1 MTGGLAADR
10 AEDVAAPI
18 NALGLYAACY
28 CTLLGSTYLVLP
40 TSELVL
46 RPSYL
51 ELRGLAYAV
60 TGLALVWAAIGALRK
75 RHQQLL
81 YLVGGAIVVATA
93 VDLLGR
99 SAYGSGCA
107 HALFGLA
114 LCYTALRPSEP
125 ATFSLLGLVL
135 GGWNVCIGAH
145 GLLVPATAPAV
156 PLVGTALSGAYLATG
171 LAVVAVSVGAG
182 YRSRWRPAV
191 HLVAGM
197 LGLGQLVSLLWA
209 NPLVTLTVPA
219 SWFRAGVLAF
229 LPGWER
235 RMARANARTIRT
247 RTGAAFGTVALL
259 AGMTPLALIAWHGEA
274 SARFPGLGGWPHAAF
289 WAVLGIAG
297 LGVWLGA
304 HLVGPSM
311 ARALRTALE
320 PGERAPGSPA
330 LAVEEFDEVRHVATS
345 HARRISD
352 LESAL
357 AQRDD
362 HAGGIGHDLRS
373 PLSAISNAGTL
384 LQRAPLDAAQQRR
397 VGEMIL
403 RGVGQM
409 RSLVDNLVQTARLS
423 SGTAEPV
430 APRDLRVPG
439 LLDELRAQ
447 FEAHA
452 DGARVRIEPGPDAT
466 IRFDSA
472 ALARILTN
480 LVENALKFSPAD
492 GDVVVRTEE
501 AGERVRIRVI
511 DRGPGVPA
519 NERARIF
526 DRFYRAGGAGRVE
539 GFGLGLYICQ
549 QLAEAGGAR
558 LVVTDTPGGGAT
570 FVLDVPAAE
579 TRQRAVG

>member
-1 MTGGLAADR
+1 MTTGLADSR
-10 AEDVAAPI
+10 AEDAAAPI
-18 NALGLYAACY
+18 NAVGLYAACY

-40 TSELVL
+40 TSELVV

-51 ELRGLAYAV
+51 ELRGLAYTL
-60 TGLALVWAAIGALRK
+60 TGLALVWAAIGALRI
-75 RHQQLL
+75 RHQRLL
-81 YLVGGAIVVATA
+81 YLLGGALVLATA
-93 VDLLGR
+93 ADLLVR
-99 SAYGSGCA
+99 SAYGSGVA
-107 HALFGLA
+107 HALFGAA
-114 LCYTALRPSEP
+114 LWYTALRPREP
-125 ATFSLLGLVL
+125 TTFSPLGLLL
-135 GGWNVCIGAH
+135 GGWNVCVGAH
-145 GLLVPATAPAV
+145 GLLVPAATPAV
-156 PLVGTALSGAYLATG
+156 PLVGTALSAAYLGTG

-182 YRSRWRPAV
+182 YRSRCRPAV
-191 HLVAGM
+191 HLAAGA
-197 LGLGQLVSLLWA
+197 LGLGHLASLLWA
-209 NPLVTLTVPA
+209 NPLVTLTVAA

-235 RMARANARTIRT
+235 RVARANARTIRA
-247 RTGAAFGTVALL
+247 RTGVAFGTVALA
-259 AGMTPLALIAWHGEA
+259 AGITPLALIAWHGEA

-289 WAVLGIAG
+289 WAVLGIAV
-297 LGVWLGA
+297 LGVWLGTQ
-304 HLVGPSM
+304 LIGPSV

-320 PGERAPGSPA
+320 PGEREPGSPA
-330 LAVEEFDEVRHVATS
+330 LAVEELDEIRHVATS

-384 LQRAPLDAAQQRR
+384 LQRGPLDPAQQRR

-430 APRDLRVPG
+430 APRDLAVPA

-452 DGARVRIEPGPDAT
+452 DGARVRIEHAPDAT
-466 IRFDSA
+466 IRFDRA

-480 LVENALKFSPAD
+480 LVENALKFSPPESS
-492 GDVVVRTEE
+492 VVVRAEP
-501 AGERVRIRVI
+501 GSGRVQIRVI

-570 FVLDVPAAE
+570 FVLDLPAAE
-579 TRQRAVG
+579 VRQRAVG

>member
-1 MTGGLAADR
+1 MTGRLAADR
-10 AEDVAAPI
+10 AEEAAAPI
-18 NALGLYAACY
+18 NAVGLYAACY

-46 RPSYL
+46 RPSFL
-51 ELRGLAYAV
+51 ELRGLAYTV
-60 TGLALVWAAIGALRK
+60 TGLALLWAAIGALRV
-75 RHQQLL
+75 RHQQTL
-81 YLVGGAIVVATA
+81 YLLGGTLVLATA
-93 VDLLGR
+93 TDLLAR

-107 HALFGLA
+107 HALFGMA
-114 LCYTALRPSEP
+114 LWYTALRPREP
-125 ATFSLLGLVL
+125 SRFSPLGLLL
-135 GGWNVCIGAH
+135 GGWNVCIGTH
-145 GLLVPATAPAV
+145 GLLAPASATAV
-156 PLVGTALSGAYLATG
+156 PLVGAALSGAYLVAG
-171 LAVVAVSVGAG
+171 LAVVTVSVGAG
-182 YRSRWRPAV
+182 YRSRWRPTV
-191 HLVAGM
+191 HLAAGV
-197 LGLGQLVSLLWA
+197 LGFGHLATLLWS
-209 NPLVTLTVPA
+209 NPLVTLTVAA
-219 SWFRAGVLAF
+219 SWFRVGVLAF

-235 RMARANARTIRT
+235 RVARANARTIRA
-247 RTGAAFGTVALL
+247 RTGVAFGTVALV
-259 AGMTPLALIAWHGEA
+259 AGMTPLALIAWHGEE
-274 SARFPGLGGWPHAAF
+274 SARFPGLGAWPHAAF
-289 WAVLGIAG
+289 WAVLAIAA
-297 LGVWLGA
+297 LGVWLGTQ
-304 HLVGPSM
+304 LVGPSM
-311 ARALRTALE
+311 ARALRTALD
-320 PGERAPGSPA
+320 PSERQPGSPV

-384 LQRAPLDAAQQRR
+384 LQRGPLDPAQQRR

-423 SGTAEPV
+423 SGTAEPI
-430 APRDLRVPG
+430 APRDLAVPA
-439 LLDELRAQ
+439 LLEDLRAQ

-452 DGARVRIEPGPDAT
+452 DGARVRIEPPPDAT
-466 IRFDSA
+466 IRFDRA

-492 GDVVVRTEE
+492 ASVVVRAEQAEE
-501 AGERVRIRVI
+501 RIRIRVI

-519 NERARIF
+519 NERGRIF
-526 DRFYRAGGAGRVE
+526 DRFYRAGGAHRVE

-558 LVVTDTPGGGAT
+558 LAVTDSPGGGAT
-570 FVLDVPAAE
+570 FVLDLPAAE
-579 TRQRAVG
+579 TRRRAVG